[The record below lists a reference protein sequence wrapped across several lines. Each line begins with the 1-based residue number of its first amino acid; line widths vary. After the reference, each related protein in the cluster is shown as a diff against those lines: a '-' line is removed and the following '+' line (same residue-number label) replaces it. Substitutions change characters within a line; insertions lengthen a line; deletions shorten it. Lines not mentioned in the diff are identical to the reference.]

1 MESKSLKKR
10 FTRWLKQSGRP
21 GLNRFLARY
30 SKVGDPVIFDNALFP
45 WTKRFEENYE
55 AIREE
60 ATRLLELRDN
70 LPAFHEVSPYQLRIS
85 DNDMWKTVWL
95 YGFGHR
101 SDIVSELCPVTAKLI
116 EEVPELQSALFSML
130 APGKHIP
137 PHRGVYKGLINYH
150 LGVIIPK
157 QPEKAR
163 MRVGNEIFH
172 WEAGKSRIFDDTNE
186 HEVWNDSG
194 EERVVLFLQ
203 IHRPFKLP
211 GRLASLLFLKVLR
224 QTPYLKVPLQN
235 IRGLDEHLRT
245 AARERGLLAVST

>member
-1 MESKSLKKR
+1 MAEKNLTKR
-10 FTRWLKQSGRP
+10 FTHWLKHSGRP
-21 GLNRFLARY
+21 ALNRFLARY

-45 WTKRFEENYE
+45 WAKLFEENYE

-60 ATRLLELRDN
+60 AARLLELRDH

-150 LGVIIPK
+150 LGVLIPK
-157 QPEKAR
+157 QAEQAR
-163 MRVGNEIFH
+163 MRVGDETFH
-172 WEAGKSRIFDDTNE
+172 WEAGKSHIFDDTNE

-203 IHRPFKLP
+203 IHRPFELP
-211 GRLASLLFLKVLR
+211 GRLVSQLFLKVLR
-224 QTPYLKVPLQN
+224 RTPYLKVPLEN
-235 IRGLDEHLRT
+235 IHVLDEQLR
-245 AARERGLLAVST
+245 AAVHERGLLPGSA